1 MIKSIK
7 KILVDTNVI
16 LDLFYD
22 TEQWGAWS
30 SEILEHYAK
39 YSTLCINAIIYTE
52 VSIGFENIE
61 DCEKSLVDF
70 SFLPIPKEA
79 LFLAG
84 KTFLQYRKSHGIKHS
99 TLPDFFIG
107 SHAVVDNMALISRDK
122 GRYKSY
128 FPGIQ
133 LICP

>member
-1 MIKSIK
+1 ME

-16 LDLFYD
+16 LDLFYN
-22 TEQWGAWS
+22 TEKWGTWS
-30 SEILEHYAK
+30 CEILEHYAK
-39 YSTLCINAIIYTE
+39 HSTLCINAIIYTE
-52 VSIGFENIE
+52 VSIGFEKIE
-61 DCEKSLVDF
+61 DCEKALVDF

-84 KTFLQYRKSHGIKHS
+84 KTFLKYRKLQGTKHS

-107 SHAVVDNMALISRDK
+107 SHALVDNMALISRDK
-122 GRYKSY
+122 GRYKAY
-128 FPGIQ
+128 FPKIQ